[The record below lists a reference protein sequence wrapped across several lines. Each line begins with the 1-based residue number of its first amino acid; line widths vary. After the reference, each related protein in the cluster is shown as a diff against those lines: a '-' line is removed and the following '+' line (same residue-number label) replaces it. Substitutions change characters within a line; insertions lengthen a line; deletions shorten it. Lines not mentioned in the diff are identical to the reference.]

1 MCFSLRTAAIAV
13 VDIGVDGAPK
23 FMELP
28 LQTVR
33 TNPEVF
39 ANFEEVLRALSAT
52 YKMKEKNALIG
63 EMKLDQRNA
72 LDLA

>member
-13 VDIGVDGAPK
+13 VDIGDDGAPK

-33 TNPEVF
+33 T
-39 ANFEEVLRALSAT
+39 NFEEVLRALSAT

-63 EMKLDQRNA
+63 EMKLDQCNA